1 MHTVFSDGSVWP
13 PVRVDE
19 AWRVGLDAIAV
30 TDHIE
35 YQPHEEDVPTR
46 HNRSYELAVGR
57 ARQCGVLL
65 ARGAEI
71 TRDTPPGHFNAIFL
85 ENVDPLET
93 DDLVD
98 VIKRANDQGAFV
110 FWNHPG
116 WKGPELGRW
125 TDVHT
130 QLYEKGWLHGIE
142 VANGETYYPEAHRWC
157 LEKQLTMMG
166 NSDIHGPDL
175 RLRNTAAD
183 HRTMTLVFVTERT
196 LDGLKAALKAGRTAV
211 WLQDRIIGRREWI
224 EPLFYA
230 SLEVEPPHL
239 RTNNALWVKMANGS
253 AVDIRLENRG
263 QLGPAELVLPADSVT
278 LVRIAGRNLDGP
290 LALPYTATNFLVA
303 PDRSLDVTLRIPE

>member
-1 MHTVFSDGSVWP
+1 MRRLLWLWCVILWVCLAGGVDGQVRHELPFPAIPGYETLKCDFHMHTVFSDGSVWP

-166 NSDIHGPDL
+166 NSDIHGPD
-175 RLRNTAAD
+175 
-183 HRTMTLVFVTERT
+183 
-196 LDGLKAALKAGRTAV
+196 
-211 WLQDRIIGRREWI
+211 
-224 EPLFYA
+224 
-230 SLEVEPPHL
+230 
-239 RTNNALWVKMANGS
+239 
-253 AVDIRLENRG
+253 
-263 QLGPAELVLPADSVT
+263 
-278 LVRIAGRNLDGP
+278 
-290 LALPYTATNFLVA
+290 
-303 PDRSLDVTLRIPE
+303 